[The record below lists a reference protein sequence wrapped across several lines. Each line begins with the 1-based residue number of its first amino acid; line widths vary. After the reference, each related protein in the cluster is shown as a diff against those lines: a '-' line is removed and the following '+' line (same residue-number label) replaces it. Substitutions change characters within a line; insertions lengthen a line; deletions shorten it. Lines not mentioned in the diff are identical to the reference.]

1 MTNNDCIIISIEG
14 NIGAGKST
22 IVSSLEE
29 LVNDNMG
36 GFIANKRVIFLQE
49 PVDEWLSLKD
59 NSGEN
64 ILSKFYKDQKKHAFA
79 FQMMAYISRQ
89 SLLNKTIKENPNCV
103 IITER
108 CIHTD
113 KNVFAKMLFDDNK
126 ISKIEYEIY
135 NKWFNEFA
143 ENTHYS
149 SHIYIN
155 VDYQTS
161 KRRIKN
167 RNRKGEDIPSEY
179 LKNCEKYHNEWL
191 TQLDNTIYIEM
202 NEDCVSNNAPVVI
215 KECKKIIRSV
225 KDLVMSNGDTLNSS
239 VNLN

>member
-36 GFIANKRVIFLQE
+36 GFIANKRVMFLQE
-49 PVDEWLSLKD
+49 PVDEWLSFKD
-59 NSGEN
+59 NAGEN

-89 SLLNKTIKENPNCV
+89 SLLNKTIKENPNCI

-126 ISKIEYEIY
+126 ISKIEYDIY

-143 ENTHYS
+143 ENTKYQG
-149 SHIYIN
+149 HIYIN
-155 VDYQTS
+155 VDYNTS
-161 KRRIKN
+161 SRRINK
-167 RNRKGEDIPSEY
+167 RDREGENIPIEY
-179 LKNCEKYHNEWL
+179 LRNCEKYHNNWL
-191 TQLDNTIYIEM
+191 MSLNNSFYIDMNTDTVV
-202 NEDCVSNNAPVVI
+202 NDTPVVI
-215 KECKKIIRSV
+215 K
-225 KDLVMSNGDTLNSS
+225 
-239 VNLN
+239 